1 MILKVPRGQKHIIW
15 ALENGTFSTFSK
27 FLSNEVEAV
36 FFGKLGKAFKK
47 LFEYKVSH
55 KKYFKKWFSSY
66 LEVKNRSKQF
76 SRRPGQNIQNS
87 FNWNLVIGTI
97 LENDFQ
103 RIFWELE
110 HGRVTMFTVI
120 SGKARQ
126 NNG

>member
-1 MILKVPRGQKHIIW
+1 MVLKVPRGQKHIIW
-15 ALENGTFSTFSK
+15 ALENGIFSTFSK
-27 FLSNEVEAV
+27 FFSNEDEAV

-55 KKYFKKWFSSY
+55 KKYFKKWFSNY

-76 SRRPGQNIQNS
+76 SGSAGQNIQNS
-87 FNWNLVIGTI
+87 FNWNLLIGTI
-97 LENDFQ
+97 LENDFH

-126 NNG
+126 SNG